1 MTVLGIFFFF
11 SIVTSVSV
19 FYFDRLGDSSDII
32 MVSGAPHFVASN
44 NDCSV
49 RDYDMEK
56 FQLSQL
62 LDFPWPV
69 NVSLKLLFFCFS
81 NSAKTLMLVRY
92 DISSIWNV

>member
-1 MTVLGIFFFF
+1 MA
-11 SIVTSVSV
+11 
-19 FYFDRLGDSSDII
+19 
-32 MVSGAPHFVASN
+32 SGAPHFVASN

-81 NSAKTLMLVRY
+81 NSAKALVLAGY
-92 DISSIWNV
+92 DFSSKCNV